1 MTWQADCVV
10 LAAAQTHVAYAQDT
24 LNEASGRR
32 TTMGRRAENV
42 YTARR
47 DIERIQRLVVELP
60 SQAHVRVTMKNGNV
74 ITGTVIERPAAQLFE
89 DASGAA
95 GMNGQLYL
103 DDPSVPSW
111 SAHLWLGDVVRVE
124 RLIEN

>member
-1 MTWQADCVV
+1 M
-10 LAAAQTHVAYAQDT
+10 LAAVQTRSFYAQDT
-24 LNEASGRR
+24 VGTVSEQR
-32 TTMGRRAENV
+32 TIMGRKAERV
-42 YTARR
+42 YTEPRE
-47 DIERIQRLVVELP
+47 IERIQQLVVELP

-103 DDPSVPSW
+103 DDPIAPPW